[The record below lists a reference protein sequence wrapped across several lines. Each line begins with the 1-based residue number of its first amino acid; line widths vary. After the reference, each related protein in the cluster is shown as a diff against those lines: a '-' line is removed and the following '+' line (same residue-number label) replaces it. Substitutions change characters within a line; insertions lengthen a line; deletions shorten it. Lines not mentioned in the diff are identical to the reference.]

1 MKRRCMMQ
9 SDKFTAIV
17 RNAIGAAQ
25 TAALSANHQKLTGEH
40 ILAALL
46 KDDNMTVKMLISKAG
61 GDAGAISKAVDAT
74 LAKLPQITGS
84 GAGQLQM
91 DADLARLLGAAE
103 TEAKSRHDQYIAA
116 DVLL

>member
-1 MKRRCMMQ
+1 MQ

-46 KDDNMTVKMLISKAG
+46 KDDNMTVKMLINKAG
-61 GDAGAISKAVDAT
+61 GDAAAIRRRWMPRLPNYRRSPAVG
-74 LAKLPQITGS
+74 LVNCKWMQI
-84 GAGQLQM
+84 
-91 DADLARLLGAAE
+91 
-103 TEAKSRHDQYIAA
+103 
-116 DVLL
+116 